1 MATQLQLRRGT
12 TSQVAAFT
20 GANGEVVVD
29 TEKKTLFVNDGST
42 AGGLEIAR
50 ADFSNISA
58 SASLTL
64 GTLTATTLNVT
75 TLDLTNLEV
84 TNIKG
89 KDGTSAGSI
98 ADSTGVV
105 TIASAVLTT
114 ADINA
119 GTVDVSTVTAPTVT
133 ASTSLKTPL
142 IEYTDGD
149 DAITIADGGGVT
161 IADLTATTADINGG
175 TFDGIVGGTTPAAG
189 SFTTLSAT
197 DLVTFSKA
205 ASVQQKLS
213 PGNDSF
219 AAQTEYYNGTSSS
232 GPLTVGQGYASG
244 TDNIGYVWQKANAN
258 LLFGTN
264 STLAMTIDSSQNVV
278 IGDTSSLRQL
288 TLYNTGS
295 SLMAISAGTSNHAG
309 VFYYDGSTEMFNQY
323 YDNSSDQYFLSS
335 SASANQF
342 VISQATGNVHIGTD
356 VGTSQVNIYTGNV
369 TGAGTLASS
378 AINIAH
384 TTHTDGMSQMTFGYQ
399 PGSLTYASA
408 YIGYIGVSQAGYG
421 NGDIV
426 MGTRDVTTDSQPTE
440 HVRIPTTGITKF
452 RPKSSHSNIVDL
464 GTYSGGQSSSYI
476 RFEPEGTSRGYI
488 GNGSALLSGAGDTEF
503 IVRSEGDLVLN
514 AGGNNRIVTIDT
526 DKLAVSGM
534 VRFSASGADAT
545 RWSVYWNG
553 STGDLIVVSSDKR
566 LKKDFDYDLSG
577 IETIKKLKPVRF
589 TWKESE
595 RRQLGFLAQDS
606 ILADEHLAW
615 NDTETDQWGLDGWEG
630 YAAMLAKA
638 IQEQQALIETLQAE
652 VKALKEA

>member
-42 AGGLEIAR
+42 AGGLEIVR

-84 TNIKG
+84 TNIKA

-232 GPLTVGQGYASG
+232 GPLTVGQGYARG

-278 IGDTSSLRQL
+278 IGT
-288 TLYNTGS
+288 
-295 SLMAISAGTSNHAG
+295 
-309 VFYYDGSTEMFNQY
+309 
-323 YDNSSDQYFLSS
+323 
-335 SASANQF
+335 
-342 VISQATGNVHIGTD
+342 
-356 VGTSQVNIYTGNV
+356 
-369 TGAGTLASS
+369 
-378 AINIAH
+378 
-384 TTHTDGMSQMTFGYQ
+384 
-399 PGSLTYASA
+399 P
-408 YIGYIGVSQAGYG
+408 
-421 NGDIV
+421 
-426 MGTRDVTTDSQPTE
+426 
-440 HVRIPTTGITKF
+440 
-452 RPKSSHSNIVDL
+452 RP
-464 GTYSGGQSSSYI
+464 
-476 RFEPEGTSRGYI
+476 
-488 GNGSALLSGAGDTEF
+488 
-503 IVRSEGDLVLN
+503 
-514 AGGNNRIVTIDT
+514 
-526 DKLAVSGM
+526 
-534 VRFSASGADAT
+534 
-545 RWSVYWNG
+545 
-553 STGDLIVVSSDKR
+553 
-566 LKKDFDYDLSG
+566 
-577 IETIKKLKPVRF
+577 
-589 TWKESE
+589 
-595 RRQLGFLAQDS
+595 
-606 ILADEHLAW
+606 
-615 NDTETDQWGLDGWEG
+615 
-630 YAAMLAKA
+630 
-638 IQEQQALIETLQAE
+638 
-652 VKALKEA
+652 